1 MAADARGIQGA
12 WGQRVSL
19 AGFACARQYRNS
31 DDIPSWGALGRRE
44 ALSSRCASI
53 RVPVVGTHAMNER
66 HGIHQPPPLRG
77 RFRHEKVQGT
87 HLDRWAVVYVRQST
101 LQQVRQ
107 HQESG
112 RLQYALKERALQ
124 LGWSSQQVIVID
136 EDQGQTGT
144 TAEGRLG
151 FQRLVAEVGLD
162 HVGIILGI
170 EMSRLARCG
179 RDWHHLLEICALFR
193 TLLGD
198 ADGIYDPNDYNDRL
212 LLGLQGTMS
221 EAEVHLLKQRMLEG
235 KRAKAR
241 RGELGM
247 SVPIG
252 YVRRPSGEA
261 VKDLDEEAQAVV
273 ELVFESFERC
283 RTIDG
288 LLRYLVQQGIRMPV
302 RVRCGPDKGMLQQT
316 F

>member
-1 MAADARGIQGA
+1 
-12 WGQRVSL
+12 
-19 AGFACARQYRNS
+19 
-31 DDIPSWGALGRRE
+31 
-44 ALSSRCASI
+44 
-53 RVPVVGTHAMNER
+53 MNER